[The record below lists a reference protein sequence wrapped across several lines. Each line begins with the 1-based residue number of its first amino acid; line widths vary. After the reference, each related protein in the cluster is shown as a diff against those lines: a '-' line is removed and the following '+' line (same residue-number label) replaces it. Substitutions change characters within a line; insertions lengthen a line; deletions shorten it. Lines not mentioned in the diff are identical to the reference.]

1 MTKGLLSCT
10 LMENSRWTLQRWL
23 SEHPSCYFPVYH
35 CSLEFVLWKVEDAV
49 ESLSRE
55 VLTIQ
60 AKGDKAAARSLLQS
74 RATLTEPLR
83 MALEKVEHMQ
93 VRCSSS
99 VLVCAPNLLLQWVDS
114 FANLSILIRASSV
127 LHPHFQVPVDI
138 VPKFGTANKLLG
150 SI

>member
-35 CSLEFVLWKVEDAV
+35 CSLEFVLWKVENAV

-114 FANLSILIRASSV
+114 FAN
-127 LHPHFQVPVDI
+127 
-138 VPKFGTANKLLG
+138 
-150 SI
+150 